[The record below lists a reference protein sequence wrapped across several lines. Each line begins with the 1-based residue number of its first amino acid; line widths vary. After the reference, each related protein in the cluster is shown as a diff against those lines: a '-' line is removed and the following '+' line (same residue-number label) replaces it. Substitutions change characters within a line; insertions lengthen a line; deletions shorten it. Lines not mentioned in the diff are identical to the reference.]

1 IRFSEWAWWNS
12 SWAYKR
18 EITNITNYNIVWLN
32 ITNTTHMNTTT
43 YKDLIEFIQGELSN
57 VGIKSKIEVNQSAS
71 LRETIAKRQVN
82 FFRGSWIADYADG
95 EIYLSMFYSKNY
107 VPIGPNYTSFNNKEF
122 DKMYEQINYIKN
134 DQERYK
140 LYQKMDQLMM
150 NESPV
155 VPLFYDEFVNLYQN
169 NISGL
174 SNNAQNL
181 LVLKNVK
188 KQ

>member
-1 IRFSEWAWWNS
+1 
-12 SWAYKR
+12 
-18 EITNITNYNIVWLN
+18 
-32 ITNTTHMNTTT
+32 
-43 YKDLIEFIQGELSN
+43 
-57 VGIKSKIEVNQSAS
+57 
-71 LRETIAKRQVN
+71 
-82 FFRGSWIADYADG
+82 
-95 EIYLSMFYSKNY
+95 
-107 VPIGPNYTSFNNKEF
+107 
-122 DKMYEQINYIKN
+122 MYEQINYIKN

>member
-1 IRFSEWAWWNS
+1 
-12 SWAYKR
+12 
-18 EITNITNYNIVWLN
+18 
-32 ITNTTHMNTTT
+32 
-43 YKDLIEFIQGELSN
+43 
-57 VGIKSKIEVNQSAS
+57 
-71 LRETIAKRQVN
+71 
-82 FFRGSWIADYADG
+82 
-95 EIYLSMFYSKNY
+95 
-107 VPIGPNYTSFNNKEF
+107 
-122 DKMYEQINYIKN
+122 NYIKN